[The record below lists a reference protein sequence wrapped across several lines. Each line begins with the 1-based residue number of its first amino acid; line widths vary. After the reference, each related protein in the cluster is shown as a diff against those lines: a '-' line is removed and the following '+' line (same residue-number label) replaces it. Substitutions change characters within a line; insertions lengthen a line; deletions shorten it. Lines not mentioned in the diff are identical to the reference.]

1 MPSAPATIFIVDDD
15 ASVRRALGRVMT
27 SAGLASRA
35 FASVE
40 EFLAE
45 AGVHA
50 AGCIVADMTLPGLSG
65 LDLKNRLNA
74 AHSDVPVIF
83 LTAHDTE
90 EMRRAARD
98 AGATGFFRKPVDSQA
113 LLDAIRWTSSS
124 YPAPSALAQT

>member
-1 MPSAPATIFIVDDD
+1 
-15 ASVRRALGRVMT
+15 MT

-45 AGVHA
+45 AGLPA
-50 AGCIVADMTLPGLSG
+50 AGCVVADMTLPGLSG

-113 LLDAIRWTSSS
+113 LLDAIRWTSSRS
-124 YPAPSALAQT
+124 SDPSAPPPSLPATAQT